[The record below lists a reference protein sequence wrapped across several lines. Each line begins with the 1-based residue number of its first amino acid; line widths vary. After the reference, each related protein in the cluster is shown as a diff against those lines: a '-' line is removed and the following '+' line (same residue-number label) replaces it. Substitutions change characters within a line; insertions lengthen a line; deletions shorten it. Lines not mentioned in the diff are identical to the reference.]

1 MIASMQDS
9 KLLLMM
15 QVVIGVVSVK
25 AVMSVA
31 SPGEKRTTMAK
42 TPQLMTFCGSLVS
55 SCSCPRAPLPVIS
68 SPMQAQ
74 RKPVTA
80 VKTTRKNI
88 NYLSTPST
96 RPDNAVITDK
106 IIVLRRLD
114 APSNEALLVKLE
126 TETYWLFFR
135 PRSPSGG

>member
-9 KLLLMM
+9 RLLPMM
-15 QVVIGVVSVK
+15 QVGIGAVSVN
-25 AVMSVA
+25 AIVSVA
-31 SPGEKRTTMAK
+31 SPGEKHTTMAK

-126 TETYWLFFR
+126 TETY
-135 PRSPSGG
+135 